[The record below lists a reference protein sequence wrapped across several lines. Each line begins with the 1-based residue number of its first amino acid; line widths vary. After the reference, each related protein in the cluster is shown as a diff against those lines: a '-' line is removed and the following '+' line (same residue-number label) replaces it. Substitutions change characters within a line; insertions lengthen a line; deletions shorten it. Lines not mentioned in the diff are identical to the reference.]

1 VLVTRIEAGATLEAP
16 PTTVWGDIVAHERW
30 PEWFGRGA
38 AEAPLGEGTPEGRPA
53 GGLRLDEVTL
63 LQGEPDRVGT
73 ERACAGTLGPLLP
86 LLPLPGGLGSRPL
99 RWRDCIADVHAP
111 WLLEVDVQGARRPF
125 ARARLRLIL
134 VPGEAGHTRLRL
146 RLTYAPGFFW
156 WPLDVLLLRRAVAG
170 GLREALAGLEARY
183 RQAPAQAPGQAPGAF
198 QEPAPEAG
206 PEADAGAVSAAA

>member
-1 VLVTRIEAGATLEAP
+1 MTRIEAGATLEAP

-30 PEWFGRGA
+30 PECFGRGA
-38 AEAPLGEGTPEGRPA
+38 AEAPGGTGGRRA
-53 GGLRLDEVTL
+53 VRRGLRLDEVTL

-73 ERACAGTLGPLLP
+73 ERACAGTLGP

-146 RLTYAPGFFW
+146 RLSYAPGFFW

-183 RQAPAQAPGQAPGAF
+183 RPAPAPAPAPGAF
-198 QEPAPEAG
+198 QEPAQEAG
-206 PEADAGAVSAAA
+206 PEADASGAVGAAA